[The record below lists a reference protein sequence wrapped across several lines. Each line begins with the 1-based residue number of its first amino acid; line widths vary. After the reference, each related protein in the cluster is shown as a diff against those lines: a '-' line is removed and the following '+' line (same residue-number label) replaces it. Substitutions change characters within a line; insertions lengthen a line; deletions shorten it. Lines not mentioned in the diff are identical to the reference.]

1 VGALGGNVLK
11 NFRME
16 IDYPHEKAYL
26 EQKATD
32 CDNDMNSAGLVLDV
46 DAANNLVVRAIS
58 STAAALTKTNIHPG
72 DQIIEIDG
80 KRERLWKVTE
90 ASDALSGPVGE
101 TKRLVIK
108 RGGQEIQ
115 TTAVVAHLL

>member
-1 VGALGGNVLK
+1 
-11 NFRME
+11 
-16 IDYPHEKAYL
+16 
-26 EQKATD
+26 
-32 CDNDMNSAGLVLDV
+32 VLDV
-46 DAANNLVVRAIS
+46 DATNNLVVRAIS

-80 KRERLWKVTE
+80 KRELLWKVTE

-108 RGGQEIQ
+108 RGGEEIQ